1 MTSRTTD
8 QGRER
13 GAEIAAFGR
22 MFLRRPRQYRVLAKD
37 RWIVDKFSY
46 YPAFFLAT
54 TIPLLATVSLLSL
67 IRPPQVDSRL

>member
-1 MTSRTTD
+1 
-8 QGRER
+8 
-13 GAEIAAFGR
+13 